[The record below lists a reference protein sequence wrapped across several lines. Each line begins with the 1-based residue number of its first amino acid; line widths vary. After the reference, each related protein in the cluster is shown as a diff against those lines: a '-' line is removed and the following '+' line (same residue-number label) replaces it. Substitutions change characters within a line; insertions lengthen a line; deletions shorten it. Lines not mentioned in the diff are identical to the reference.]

1 MFKFDLEE
9 GSVGILWWDFDNGIL
24 ASYSYDINTKG
35 ILYNIKYEIQL
46 IKYGFHYLKVDNLLI
61 RYIDTKSKGKSV
73 LLIHGLGG
81 SIESWINNIDTLSA
95 KQLRVIAVDL
105 PGFGS
110 SDKPQID
117 YTINFYTKFI
127 AKFINYMKILSPV
140 SIVGSSLGG
149 HIAAEVAI
157 HYYKIVC
164 KLVLISPA
172 GVLPISFRG
181 TSALLKY
188 TNILKARTVQEVKR
202 ALSSVDNNSVDENY
216 AQIVYQKLSMPGA
229 KKAFLSAL
237 RGSAH
242 SPRLNRRLHKIKA
255 DTLLIWGK
263 EDRMIPVKFIE
274 PFIKMKNCRLMLLE
288 NCGHRPHIDKPEFFN
303 NTIADFIND

>member
-1 MFKFDLEE
+1 M
-9 GSVGILWWDFDNGIL
+9 DFH
-24 ASYSYDINTKG
+24 
-35 ILYNIKYEIQL
+35 
-46 IKYGFHYLKVDNLLI
+46 FLKVDNLHI

-81 SIESWINNIDTLSA
+81 SIESWINNVDILST

-110 SDKPQID
+110 SDKPQIS

-127 AKFINYMKILSPV
+127 AKFIDSLKISGPV

-164 KLVLISPA
+164 KLVLVSPA
-172 GVLPISFRG
+172 GALPISFRG
-181 TSALLKY
+181 TPALLKY
-188 TNILKARTVQEVKR
+188 TNILKARTLQEVKR
-202 ALSSVDNNSVDENY
+202 ALSSVDDNLVDESY
-216 AQIVYQKLSMPGA
+216 AQVVYQKLSMPGA
-229 KKAFLSAL
+229 KEAFLSAL
-237 RGSAH
+237 RGSAR

-255 DTLLIWGK
+255 KTLLIWGK
-263 EDRMIPVKFIE
+263 EDRIIPVKFIE
-274 PFIKMKNCRLMLLE
+274 PFIKMKNCRLILLE
-288 NCGHRPHIDKPEFFN
+288 NSGHRPYVDKPAIFN
-303 NTIADFIND
+303 NAVADFINY

>member
-1 MFKFDLEE
+1 L
-9 GSVGILWWDFDNGIL
+9 
-24 ASYSYDINTKG
+24 
-35 ILYNIKYEIQL
+35 IKYEFQ
-46 IKYGFHYLKVDNLLI
+46 YLKVDNLLI
-61 RYIDTKSKGKSV
+61 RYIDTQSKGKSV

-81 SIESWINNIDTLSA
+81 SIESWINNINTLST

-110 SDKPQID
+110 SDKPQIN
-117 YTINFYTKFI
+117 YTINFYTKFV
-127 AKFINYMKILSPV
+127 AKFINYLKILSPV

-157 HYYKIVC
+157 KYYKIVY

-181 TSALLKY
+181 TPALLKY
-188 TNILKARTVQEVKR
+188 TTILKARTVQEVKK
-202 ALSSVDNNSVDENY
+202 ALSSIDNNSVDESY

-229 KKAFLSAL
+229 KEAFLSAL
-237 RGSAH
+237 RGSTR

-255 DTLLIWGK
+255 ETLLIWGK
-263 EDRMIPVKFIE
+263 EDRIIPVKFIE
-274 PFIKMKNCRLMLLE
+274 PFIKMKNCRLLLLE

>member
-1 MFKFDLEE
+1 L
-9 GSVGILWWDFDNGIL
+9 
-24 ASYSYDINTKG
+24 
-35 ILYNIKYEIQL
+35 IKYEFQ
-46 IKYGFHYLKVDNLLI
+46 YLKVDDLLI
-61 RYIDTKSKGKSV
+61 RYIDTQSKGKSV

-81 SIESWINNIDTLSA
+81 SIESWINNIGTLST

-110 SDKPQID
+110 SDKPQIN
-117 YTINFYTKFI
+117 YTINFYTKFVE
-127 AKFINYMKILSPV
+127 KFINYLKISSPI

-157 HYYKIVC
+157 KYYKIVY
-164 KLVLISPA
+164 KLVLVSPA

-181 TSALLKY
+181 TPALLKY
-188 TNILKARTVQEVKR
+188 TTILKARTVQEVKR
-202 ALSSVDNNSVDENY
+202 GLSSVDNNSVDESY

-229 KKAFLSAL
+229 KEAFLSAL
-237 RGSAH
+237 RGSTR

-255 DTLLIWGK
+255 ETLLIWGK
-263 EDRMIPVKFIE
+263 EDRIIPVKFIE
-274 PFIKMKNCRLMLLE
+274 PFIKMKNCRLLLLE

-303 NTIADFIND
+303 STIADFIND